1 MKYLRNRFTF
11 ATAIVAVLLALPLSA
26 SADAAYDALKSQVEA
41 LQKQLQ
47 QVQETLKQYEQ
58 QAATKDE
65 VQEVRQEVADVS
77 AVQSEWKNTDSV
89 VHLAGYGDVTYSDN
103 QDSPAA
109 FSGARFNP
117 IFHYQYKDLLMLES
131 EMEVQVEDD
140 GGTSTSLEYMTVDL
154 FVNDYLA
161 MVTGKFLSPLGQFR
175 QNLHPSWINKLPTAP
190 SGFGH
195 DQAAPVSE
203 LGLQA
208 RGGYPVGGMHMNYA
222 AYVGNGPILE
232 IEDGEIE
239 AIEAE
244 GRTSNDDN
252 KFVFG
257 GRLGLIPWPN
267 SEVGV
272 SLATGKAAGED
283 SDDYPNESSATRSY
297 DVYGADAAY
306 KWKNLGLRGE
316 YITQKVGSSSKSA
329 APGSARWDAW
339 YAQAAYRFM
348 PTKFEGVIRYAD
360 YDANLDESDQKQW
373 ALGVNYLFAPNAM
386 AKLAYNFNDGE
397 SGSAADDDSFQVQF
411 TYGF

>member
-1 MKYLRNRFTF
+1 MKSVCNRFKLG
-11 ATAIVAVLLALPLSA
+11 AIAAAITLILPQNVA
-26 SADAAYDALKSQVEA
+26 ADAAYDALKSQVEV

-58 QAATKDE
+58 QAATKEE
-65 VQEVRQEVADVS
+65 VQEVRQEVAEVS
-77 AVQSEWKNTDSV
+77 TQQSEWKNTDSV

-103 QDSPAA
+103 QNSPDA

-117 IFHYQYKDLLMLES
+117 IFHYQYKDLVMLEA
-131 EMEVQVEDD
+131 ELEIEIEDD
-140 GGTSTSLEYMTVDL
+140 GGTNTALEYMTVDL

-161 MVTGKFLSPLGQFR
+161 VLGGKFLSPLGQFR

-203 LGLQA
+203 LGVET
-208 RGGYPVGGMHMNYA
+208 RGGYPVGDMHMNYA

-239 AIEAE
+239 AVEAE
-244 GRTSNDDN
+244 GRTSNDDD

-257 GRLGLIPWPN
+257 GRLGLMPWPN

-283 SDDYPNESSATRSY
+283 EPSATRDY
-297 DVYGADAAY
+297 DVYGADFGY
-306 KWKNLGLRGE
+306 KWRNLGLRSE
-316 YITQKVGSSSKSA
+316 YIKQKVGSSSSSE
-329 APGSARWDAW
+329 APGSAAWDAW

-348 PTKFEGVIRYAD
+348 PTKFEGVIRYSD

-373 ALGVNYLFAPNAM
+373 ALGVNYLFTPSAM

-397 SGSAADDDSFQVQF
+397 SGSPADDDGFQIQF
-411 TYGF
+411 AYGF